1 MSYVLCIMSYVLCI
15 MSYVLCIM
23 FYNPDL
29 LTNFSEPHVYTK
41 FYTNFHSDAFRHLL
55 TPSFQ
60 GVQST
65 EIFFSTTVE

>member
-1 MSYVLCIMSYVLCI
+1 MRINQWIIMSYVLCI

-55 TPSFQ
+55 MSSSGSSVYQ
-60 GVQST
+60 
-65 EIFFSTTVE
+65 

>member
-1 MSYVLCIMSYVLCI
+1 MGTPLYMRSVVDRNVVMRHIPVVLSR
-15 MSYVLCIM
+15 
-23 FYNPDL
+23 
-29 LTNFSEPHVYTK
+29 NFGALHHEYKTHI
-41 FYTNFHSDAFRHLL
+41 NFHSDAFRHLL